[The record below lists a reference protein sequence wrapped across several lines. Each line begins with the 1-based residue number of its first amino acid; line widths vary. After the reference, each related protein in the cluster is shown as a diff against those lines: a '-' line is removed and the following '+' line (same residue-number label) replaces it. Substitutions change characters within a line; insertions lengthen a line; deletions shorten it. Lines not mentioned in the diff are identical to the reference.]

1 MNEICKLDNAVKHY
15 AWGSPEWIP
24 RLTGEENPRRTP
36 WAELWMGVH
45 PEGPSTARV
54 QGRAV
59 PLSELAQIPFLLKFL
74 AAENPLSIQ
83 AHPNLGQAREGFEL
97 ENKAG
102 IALSAPERNYR
113 DPNHK
118 PEILC
123 ALSPFTAMAGFREAA
138 ETEQLLSMVPG
149 TEKLR
154 NALNG
159 GYRSFLSVL
168 FGLDSEER
176 KKLVHELTQKEKRVH
191 GLHELTRREQKAL
204 RLCGEFAKLYPND
217 PGILSPLYLNVIELK
232 PFEAMFIPA
241 GILHAYIHGFALEC
255 MANSDNVLR
264 GGLTPKHV
272 DTEELFSILN
282 FEPFKP
288 ELITPI
294 FTAPGCYGYTT
305 PCAEFSLHL
314 VKTTPG
320 EPAVE
325 LEASGDAI
333 IAVFEGEAEISSV
346 RKGNIEKG
354 DTGQGEIA
362 EHVHLKRGESAFA
375 GRREPGE
382 SLAFTGDCTLF
393 AAIAPLTAAPPAMT
407 PLPQVEAFTAE
418 HQKLPQ

>member
-1 MNEICKLDNAVKHY
+1 MNDIHKLNNAIKHY

-24 RLTGEENPRRTP
+24 RLTGEENPSGEP

-45 PEGPSTARV
+45 PEGPSTASV
-54 QGRAV
+54 QGRTV
-59 PLSELAQIPFLLKFL
+59 PLSQLAQIPFLLKFL
-74 AAENPLSIQ
+74 AAESPLSIQ
-83 AHPNLGQAREGFEL
+83 AHPNLGQAREGFER

-102 IALSAPERNYR
+102 IALSAPQRNYR

-123 ALSPFTAMAGFREAA
+123 ALGPFTAMAGFREAA
-138 ETEQLLSMVPG
+138 ETAQLLALVPG
-149 TEKLR
+149 AEKLQ

-159 GYRSFLSVL
+159 GYRPFLSAL
-168 FGLDSEER
+168 FGLESEER
-176 KKLVHELTQKEKRVH
+176 EKLVHGLTQKEKMVH
-191 GLHELTRREQKAL
+191 GLTRRKDNQQEAL

-232 PFEAMFIPA
+232 PYEAMFIPA

-288 ELITPI
+288 ELLTPSI
-294 FTAPGCYGYTT
+294 TAPGCYGYKT

-314 VKTTPG
+314 VKATPG
-320 EPAVE
+320 GPAVE
-325 LEASGDAI
+325 LEESGDAI
-333 IAVFEGEAEISSV
+333 VAVFEGEAEIFSGT
-346 RKGNIEKG
+346 K
-354 DTGQGEIA
+354 QGEGADQGKGA
-362 EHVHLKRGESAFA
+362 EHVRLKRGESAFA
-375 GRREPGE
+375 GRREPGA
-382 SLAFTGDCTLF
+382 SLAVAGDCTLF
-393 AAIAPLTAAPPAMT
+393 AAIAPATTPLTEAPPETTLASS
-407 PLPQVEAFTAE
+407 PFTE
-418 HQKLPQ
+418 GV

>member
-1 MNEICKLDNAVKHY
+1 MNELYKLDNKVKHY

-24 RLTGEENPRRTP
+24 RLTGEKNPSREP

-45 PEGPSTARV
+45 PEGPSTATV

-59 PLSELAQIPFLLKFL
+59 PLSELTQLPFLLKFL
-74 AAENPLSIQ
+74 AAKSPLSIQ
-83 AHPNLGQAREGFEL
+83 AHPNLDQAREGFER
-97 ENKAG
+97 ENRAG
-102 IALSAPERNYR
+102 IPLSAPERNYR

-138 ETEQLLSMVPG
+138 ETAQLLSIIPG

-154 NALNG
+154 NALND
-159 GYRSFLSVL
+159 GYRSFLSCL

-176 KKLVHELTQKEKRVH
+176 VHGLH
-191 GLHELTRREQKAL
+191 GLHELSRRIDSFPAAL
-204 RLCGEFAKLYPND
+204 RLSAEFAKLYPND

-232 PFEAMFIPA
+232 PFEALFIPA
-241 GILHAYIHGFALEC
+241 GILHAYVHGFALEC

-288 ELITPI
+288 DLLKPTL
-294 FTAPGCYGYTT
+294 TAPGCYGYKT

-314 VKTTPG
+314 VKTSPG
-320 EPAVE
+320 RPAVE
-325 LEASGDAI
+325 LEESGDAI
-333 IAVFEGEAEISSV
+333 VAVFEGEAECFSGGKERV
-346 RKGNIEKG
+346 R
-354 DTGQGEIA
+354 
-362 EHVHLKRGESAFA
+362 LKRGESAFA
-375 GRREPGE
+375 GRRKAGE
-382 SLAFTGDCTLF
+382 SLAIAGDCTLF
-393 AAIAPLTAAPPAMT
+393 TAIAP
-407 PLPQVEAFTAE
+407 
-418 HQKLPQ
+418 